1 MFHSKSKSS
10 KLQEKVE
17 KQANKTE
24 KNDSNQYNQNNSINI
39 NNMDATKENLNVK
52 LIINEDKISNLLSD
66 SNNNEK
72 IINISKLDEDLDYDD
87 KKNKNSKSSKIKKLE
102 NRYLEGF
109 MPGANDNE
117 KPIINISNL
126 EYPMNINDNFQEI
139 NNYINDT
146 NKSSNVI
153 SDINKINNNKND
165 NNIKIVKKIET
176 QNFEIKNKNNCFSKI
191 PIYCRIILFSI
202 LIAIVMMMII
212 FIVSKNQK

>member
-1 MFHSKSKSS
+1 
-10 KLQEKVE
+10 
-17 KQANKTE
+17 
-24 KNDSNQYNQNNSINI
+24 
-39 NNMDATKENLNVK
+39 
-52 LIINEDKISNLLSD
+52 
-66 SNNNEK
+66 
-72 IINISKLDEDLDYDD
+72 
-87 KKNKNSKSSKIKKLE
+87 
-102 NRYLEGF
+102 

>member
-1 MFHSKSKSS
+1 
-10 KLQEKVE
+10 
-17 KQANKTE
+17 
-24 KNDSNQYNQNNSINI
+24 
-39 NNMDATKENLNVK
+39 MDATKENLNVK
-52 LIINEDKISNLLSD
+52 LIINEDKLSNLLSD

-87 KKNKNSKSSKIKKLE
+87 KKNKNSNSSKIKKLE

-109 MPGANDNE
+109 MPGDNDNE

-176 QNFEIKNKNNCFSKI
+176 QNFEIKNKNNCCFSKI